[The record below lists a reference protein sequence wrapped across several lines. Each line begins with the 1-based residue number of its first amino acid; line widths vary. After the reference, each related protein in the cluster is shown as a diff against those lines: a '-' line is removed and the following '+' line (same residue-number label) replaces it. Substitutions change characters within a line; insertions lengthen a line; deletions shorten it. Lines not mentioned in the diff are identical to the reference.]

1 MPPATQANGAAA
13 ASEAAAAVVLPQ
25 PRIVKP
31 VPILLDKP
39 RSMVM
44 DFAAMEAFEGATTLS
59 AWSREAWDG
68 NPRHIAAMI
77 WAALL
82 HEDPDLTLDAVKRMP
97 SMTLANLGY
106 LQDRLTLLWG
116 ETMPE
121 ADEADAAE
129 GTSDADPNPPNR
141 RAG

>member
-1 MPPATQANGAAA
+1 MPTATENGAVAA
-13 ASEAAAAVVLPQ
+13 PVAAAAVVMAQ
-25 PRIVKP
+25 PRIIKP
-31 VPILLDKP
+31 IPIVLD
-39 RSMVM
+39 RARTLVM
-44 DFAAMEAFEGATTLS
+44 DFAAMEAFETATNLS

-68 NPRHIAAMI
+68 NPRHLAALI

-82 HEDPDLTLDAVKRMP
+82 HEDPDLTLDQVKRMP

-121 ADEADAAE
+121 ADESEAAASE
-129 GTSDADPNPPNR
+129 GDRDSDPNPRR